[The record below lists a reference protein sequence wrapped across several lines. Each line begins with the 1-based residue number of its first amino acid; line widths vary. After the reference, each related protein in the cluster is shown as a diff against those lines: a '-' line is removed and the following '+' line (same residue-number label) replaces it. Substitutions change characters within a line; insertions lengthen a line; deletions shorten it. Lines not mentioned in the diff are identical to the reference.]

1 MYRKLFKFVVTTL
14 TILSANLLT
23 NYISDKLVSH
33 KWEYR
38 PLRFTLLAMLI
49 ITVVFYPLFMWLE
62 EWLNGLSKKLVKAG
76 KSLAGKY
83 IGLLLGFVTGIAILT
98 YLYAKVW
105 YKIDLISV
113 LIKGKFLQMF

>member
-62 EWLNGLSKKLVKAG
+62 QWLNDLSKKLVKAG
-76 KSLAGKY
+76 KSIAGKY
-83 IGLLLGFVTGIAILT
+83 IGLLFGFVVGIAILT

-105 YKIDLISV
+105 YRIDLITV
-113 LIKGKFLQMF
+113 LFKGKFLQMF

>member
-49 ITVVFYPLFMWLE
+49 ITLIFYPLFMWLE
-62 EWLNGLSKKLVKAG
+62 EWLNDLSKKLVKAG
-76 KSLAGKY
+76 KSIAGKY
-83 IGLLLGFVTGIAILT
+83 VGLLFGFIIGIAILT

-113 LIKGKFLQMF
+113 IFKGKFLQMF

>member
-1 MYRKLFKFVVTTL
+1 MYRKVFKFVVTTL

-62 EWLNGLSKKLVKAG
+62 EWLNDLSKKLVKAG
-76 KSLAGKY
+76 KSIAGKY
-83 IGLLLGFVTGIAILT
+83 VGLLFGFIIGIAILT
-98 YLYAKVW
+98 YFYAKVW
-105 YKIDLISV
+105 YKIDLINI
-113 LIKGKFLQMF
+113 LFKGKFLQMF

>member
-62 EWLNGLSKKLVKAG
+62 QWLNDLSKKLVKAG
-76 KSLAGKY
+76 KSIAGKY
-83 IGLLLGFVTGIAILT
+83 IGLLFGFIVGIAILT

-105 YKIDLISV
+105 YKIDLITV
-113 LIKGKFLQMF
+113 LFKGKFLQMF

>member
-33 KWEYR
+33 KWEYK

-49 ITVVFYPLFMWLE
+49 ITVIFYPLFMWLE
-62 EWLNGLSKKLVKAG
+62 EWLNDLSKKLVKAG
-76 KSLAGKY
+76 KSIAGKY
-83 IGLLLGFVTGIAILT
+83 VGLLFGFIIGIAILT
-98 YLYAKVW
+98 YLYARVW

-113 LIKGKFLQMF
+113 IFKGKFLQMF